1 MRLKKDIIVLGEEI
15 RRLMDNQSGVQTQT
29 FMKPIHKFNELDI

>member
-15 RRLMDNQSGVQTQT
+15 KRLMDNQSKVPNQSLMTYAN
-29 FMKPIHKFNELDI
+29 KSNDLDI

>member
-15 RRLMDNQSGVQTQT
+15 KRLMDNQVKVPNQNLMTYANKS
-29 FMKPIHKFNELDI
+29 NDLDI